1 MSFKPAFHRV
11 LSLSSSSL
19 CYRRGYLGL
28 VRCRISHHQQILSF
42 STMATAAKLRQ
53 LLDESLGPLPHCE
66 LINESHMHNVPKGSE
81 THFKLIIVSNAFENL
96 PLVQRHR
103 KVFHVVNKELQAN
116 GGTVHALSITA
127 KTAAE
132 WDTLQREGGLR

>member
-1 MSFKPAFHRV
+1 M
-11 LSLSSSSL
+11 
-19 CYRRGYLGL
+19 
-28 VRCRISHHQQILSF
+28 
-42 STMATAAKLRQ
+42 TTAQRLRHV
-53 LLDESLGPLPHCE
+53 LDESLGPLPHCE

-116 GGTVHALSITA
+116 GGTIHALSITA
-127 KTAAE
+127 KTTAE
-132 WDTLQREGGLR
+132 WDAIQSEGGLR